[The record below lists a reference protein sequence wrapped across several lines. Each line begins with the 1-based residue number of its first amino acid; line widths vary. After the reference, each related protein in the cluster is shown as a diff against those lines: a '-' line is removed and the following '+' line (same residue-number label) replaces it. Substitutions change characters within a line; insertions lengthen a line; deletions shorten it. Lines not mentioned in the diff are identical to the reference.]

1 MKPQNS
7 CAGAA
12 WVFSCTANN
21 SGPGWKVPA
30 AASNPYEPTCEE
42 RRDSQGSLPKTGQAP
57 ILMIKQRNFDF
68 ATGFFLP
75 LLSDRFP
82 RAPIR
87 SHIASLVSGAPET
100 PED

>member
-1 MKPQNS
+1 MQTNLVKNGVIRRAAFQKP
-7 CAGAA
+7 
-12 WVFSCTANN
+12 
-21 SGPGWKVPA
+21 
-30 AASNPYEPTCEE
+30 
-42 RRDSQGSLPKTGQAP
+42 GQAP

-87 SHIASLVSGAPET
+87 SHI
-100 PED
+100 